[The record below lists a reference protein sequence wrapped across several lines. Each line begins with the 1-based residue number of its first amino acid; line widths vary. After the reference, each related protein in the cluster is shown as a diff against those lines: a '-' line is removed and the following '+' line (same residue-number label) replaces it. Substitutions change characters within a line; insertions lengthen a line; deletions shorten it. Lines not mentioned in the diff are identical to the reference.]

1 MAHDPHQHGHGAP
14 GAHGA
19 HGAHTHGDPATSHAM
34 GEEHEHPTWSTYWKV
49 ALVLTVITII
59 EVWVYYT
66 PFVESRLFVPAL
78 LIMSAAKFA
87 IVVMYYMHL
96 KYDHRLFR
104 SLFTGPFII
113 AALTLVSLMFLFG
126 KLAMRL
132 RG

>member
-1 MAHDPHQHGHGAP
+1 MAHDPNHPAGAP
-14 GAHGA
+14 S
-19 HGAHTHGDPATSHAM
+19 GDHA
-34 GEEHEHPTWSTYWKV
+34 EHPTWSTYWKIAV
-49 ALVLTVITII
+49 ILTVITII

-66 PFVESRLFVPAL
+66 PFVESKLFVPAL
-78 LIMSAAKFA
+78 LIMSAAKFT

-104 SLFTGPFII
+104 ALFTGPFII